1 MTFLWKIMIEEGTST
16 WKSQWLRLQGSQNS
30 KKAKKTKIMRFLYKT
45 STLLQFSQQHFGENN
60 SKQKI
65 KELMG
70 KNQLDYKVWTLLND
84 QIIKLIRLDSHQ
96 LSLTPTKTQQG
107 QINQYL

>member
-1 MTFLWKIMIEEGTST
+1 
-16 WKSQWLRLQGSQNS
+16 
-30 KKAKKTKIMRFLYKT
+30 
-45 STLLQFSQQHFGENN
+45 
-60 SKQKI
+60 
-65 KELMG
+65 MG

-107 QINQYL
+107 LINQYL